1 MGLDLMEV
9 LLEAEEEFDVK
20 LPSDGFP
27 DTVGGFYDRIIDSLR
42 EQRPERFDA
51 DSDYPDQ
58 VWEQLKAMLVNQLA
72 LNPDDVVR
80 SAHWVRDLDCL

>member
-9 LLEAEEEFDVK
+9 LLEAEEQFDVK

-27 DTVGGFYDRIIDSLR
+27 DTVGGFYEIIIESLR
-42 EQRPERFDA
+42 EQRPERFA
-51 DSDYPDQ
+51 NDSDYAEE
-58 VWEQLKAMLVNQLA
+58 VWEQLKAMLVHQLA
-72 LNPDDVVR
+72 FNPDDVVR